1 MHFTK
6 LVSLN
11 GGLNQNSQRKQQ
23 TCCKSHNVVL
33 NIHRYKQDKLAL
45 HFRIS
50 VENAFLDEK
59 EDACCA
65 LGELAGNA
73 G

>member
-1 MHFTK
+1 MHANFWIHSTSNIILQCNNAAYNSELATK
-6 LVSLN
+6 WSL
-11 GGLNQNSQRKQQ
+11 
-23 TCCKSHNVVL
+23 
-33 NIHRYKQDKLAL
+33 YKLAL

>member
-1 MHFTK
+1 MLLTT
-6 LVSLN
+6 LN
-11 GGLNQNSQRKQQ
+11 WLQNDLYI
-23 TCCKSHNVVL
+23 N
-33 NIHRYKQDKLAL
+33 L